1 MGQPLP
7 TTSDPID
14 EQRILAAGN
23 EIWHIETRHD
33 VAAASR
39 RNAQGPDILS
49 IRTLGARLALKK
61 LEYVLFLRQAL
72 SEISYFTFRTAV
84 VRLEGLGSFHK
95 GMLQKNI

>member
-49 IRTLGARLALKK
+49 IRTLGARLAPKK
-61 LEYVLFLRQAL
+61 A
-72 SEISYFTFRTAV
+72 EIRPFFPS
-84 VRLEGLGSFHK
+84 SFILNFILHF
-95 GMLQKNI
+95 QINRC